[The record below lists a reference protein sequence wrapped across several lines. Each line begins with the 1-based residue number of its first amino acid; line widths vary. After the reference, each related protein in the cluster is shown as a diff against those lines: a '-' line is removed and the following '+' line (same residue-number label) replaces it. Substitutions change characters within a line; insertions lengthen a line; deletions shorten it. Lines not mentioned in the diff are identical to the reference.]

1 MVKYDPIKV
10 GDKDYIHAYSDS
22 GRYLLGGVPYG
33 EYTDAND
40 PAEFGR
46 TYIEGDV
53 IPVDELEAQ
62 EILDIILGVTE

>member
-10 GDKDYIHAYSDS
+10 GDKNYIHAYSDS
-22 GRYLLGGVPYG
+22 GRYLLGGEPYG

-46 TYIEGDV
+46 TYIEGDI
-53 IPVDELEAQ
+53 IPVDEGEVL
-62 EILDIILGVTE
+62 EILNIILGLT